1 MSSGSVR
8 VIAGSQG
15 VIGPVQLERW
25 AELARLALV
34 SEGVEGPAEL
44 NLTFV
49 SEDRIAE
56 MNTRFMGE
64 SGPTDVL
71 AFPLD
76 VDSDDEAFAGLDVP
90 RMLGDVVICPS
101 VAGQNAS
108 RHSGDLDDE
117 LALLTVHGVLHIL
130 GMDHADPAEAA
141 VMKSR
146 ERQLLARFH
155 QS

>member
-1 MSSGSVR
+1 MSSRPVR

-15 VIGPVQLERW
+15 VTEPVQLGRW
-25 AELARLALV
+25 SELARLTLESA
-34 SEGVEGPAEL
+34 GVEGPAEL

-49 SEDRIAE
+49 SEERIAQ

-76 VDSDDEAFAGLDVP
+76 VGAVDEAFAELDVP

-108 RHSGDLDDE
+108 RHSGNLDDE

-130 GMDHADPAEAA
+130 GMDHADPAQAE
-141 VMKSR
+141 VMESR

-155 QS
+155 RS